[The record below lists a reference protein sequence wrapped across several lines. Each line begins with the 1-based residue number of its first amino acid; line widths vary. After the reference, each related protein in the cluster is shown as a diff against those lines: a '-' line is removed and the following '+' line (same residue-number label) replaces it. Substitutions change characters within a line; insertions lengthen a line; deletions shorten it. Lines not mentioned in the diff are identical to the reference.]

1 MNRYGGHAGVAI
13 VDLGNFKRVNDLL
26 GHAAGDDVLVRVAR
40 ILVGTLRDTDFV
52 GRYGGDEFIVC
63 FPDST
68 LHQCRTGLERAAK
81 AVSELAIPGDAAFRV
96 FADYGIACRPED
108 GDSLMTLINIADERM
123 YAFKSARKRE
133 NGLSDDDSKR

>member
-1 MNRYGGHAGVAI
+1 MR
-13 VDLGNFKRVNDLL
+13 
-26 GHAAGDDVLVRVAR
+26 
-40 ILVGTLRDTDFV
+40 TLRDTDFV

-68 LHQCRTGLERAAK
+68 PNQCRAGLERAAK
-81 AVSELAIPGDAAFRV
+81 AVSELAVPGDATFRV
-96 FADYGIACRPED
+96 LADYGIACRPED